1 MMSDIF
7 ENIQNDAIK
16 LNNDGELEL
25 SDDLIKAI
33 AGGVSS
39 GEEEDMIGNNCDCDI
54 VVKV

>member
-1 MMSDIF
+1 MSDIF